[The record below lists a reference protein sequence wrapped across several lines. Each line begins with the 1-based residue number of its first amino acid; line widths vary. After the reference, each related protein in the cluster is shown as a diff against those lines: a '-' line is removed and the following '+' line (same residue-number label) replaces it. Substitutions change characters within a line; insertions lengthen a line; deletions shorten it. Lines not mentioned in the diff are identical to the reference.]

1 MSAGQ
6 MDVVIVGAGFSGL
19 YLLHTLREM
28 GLSSR
33 VFEAGGDVG
42 GTWYWNRYPGAR
54 CDIESVEYS
63 YSWSEELE
71 QEWNWSERYST
82 QPEILA
88 YINHV
93 ADRFDL
99 RRDIRFNTRVEA
111 ATYDEGANLWTVE
124 LDSGE
129 SVSARHVVM
138 ATGCLSS
145 PNLPEI
151 PGMEDFEG
159 PTYQTGLWP
168 HEGVDFTGQ
177 KVGVIGTGSSAI
189 QSIPVI
195 AEQAAELVVMQR
207 TPNFVVPAHNRPLGA
222 DEIAEAKARYP
233 ALRAQARDE
242 AAGFLGSTVTTET
255 TALDTPEAERTA
267 EFQRRWD
274 RGGLSFMAS
283 YPDIG
288 MVMEANDMA
297 AEFIRAKIRERVDDP
312 ETAER
317 LCPKGYPAGA
327 KRLCVDT
334 DYFETY
340 NRDHVHLVDLKS
352 TPIERITAKGVQ
364 TSAREYAFDAI
375 VYATGFDAMTGTL
388 DKIAITGR
396 GGRTLKDKWRDGPET
411 YLGLMSEGF
420 PNLFLVTGPQSPSV
434 ISNMIVSIEQ
444 HVEWIAACIG
454 DVGDGW
460 IEPTRE
466 AEKSWVD
473 HTNFMAG
480 LTVYPYA
487 DSWYMGANIPGKP
500 RIFMAYLGGVPGY
513 RAICEESRA
522 KGYAGFAVSGETGGD
537 TVDYLS
543 HLDLPEE
550 ILALAAA

>member
-6 MDVVIVGAGFSGL
+6 MDVAIVGAGFSGL

-111 ATYDEGANLWTVE
+111 ATYDEGANLWTVK

-159 PTYQTGLWP
+159 PAYQTGLWP

-242 AAGFLGSTVTTET
+242 AAGFLGSTVATET

-267 EFQRRWD
+267 EFQKRWD

-288 MVMEANDMA
+288 MVMEAND
-297 AEFIRAKIRERVDDP
+297 
-312 ETAER
+312 
-317 LCPKGYPAGA
+317 
-327 KRLCVDT
+327 
-334 DYFETY
+334 
-340 NRDHVHLVDLKS
+340 
-352 TPIERITAKGVQ
+352 
-364 TSAREYAFDAI
+364 
-375 VYATGFDAMTGTL
+375 
-388 DKIAITGR
+388 
-396 GGRTLKDKWRDGPET
+396 
-411 YLGLMSEGF
+411 
-420 PNLFLVTGPQSPSV
+420 
-434 ISNMIVSIEQ
+434 
-444 HVEWIAACIG
+444 
-454 DVGDGW
+454 
-460 IEPTRE
+460 
-466 AEKSWVD
+466 
-473 HTNFMAG
+473 
-480 LTVYPYA
+480 
-487 DSWYMGANIPGKP
+487 
-500 RIFMAYLGGVPGY
+500 
-513 RAICEESRA
+513 
-522 KGYAGFAVSGETGGD
+522 
-537 TVDYLS
+537 
-543 HLDLPEE
+543 
-550 ILALAAA
+550 